1 MLCTTAGR
9 NGEGMSVGG
18 GEAQVLA
25 RAIAGQV
32 ILPADPEY
40 EAARHVWNGMID
52 KRPAVIV
59 RCASADDVAAGIAFG
74 RSAGLVVAVR
84 GGGHNVAGNATC
96 DDGLVL
102 DLSLLKAIEVDPK
115 TRRARAG
122 GGVLWGE
129 FDAATQAYGLAT
141 TGGLIPST
149 GIAGFTLGGG
159 LGHLMRSYGLACDNL
174 VAAEVVTADGGR
186 LQTSADE
193 HADLFWALRGGGG
206 NFGVVT
212 EFEFQLHEVGPTML
226 AGRLAH
232 PLDRATGAIRFYRDF
247 CAAAPDELMVYAG
260 LATGPDGKPRFSLRA
275 VYNGAITDG
284 ARAVQPLRAYGQPLL
299 DDIEPR
305 PYLEVQR
312 MIEPIFPPGR
322 LNYWKANFVD
332 SLSDELID
340 VLVGAIA
347 RAPSPYSMIAL
358 EPMGGAIARVDE
370 TATAFEHRGSAFSL
384 LILAGWT
391 DAADTE
397 ANVSGARALWNLTR
411 PLSSPRVYVNYLG
424 NEGDERVRDAF
435 GGNHARLGRIKQAYD
450 PANVFRL
457 NQNIEPVTTVE

>member
-1 MLCTTAGR
+1 
-9 NGEGMSVGG
+9 MSVGG
-18 GEAQVLA
+18 REAQGLA

-32 ILPADPEY
+32 ILPADSEY
-40 EAARHVWNGMID
+40 EAARHVWNAMID

-74 RSAGLVVAVR
+74 RSVGLVIAVR

-129 FDAATQAYGLAT
+129 FDAATQSYGLAT

-159 LGHLMRSYGLACDNL
+159 LGHLMRSCGLACDNL
-174 VAAEVVTADGGR
+174 VAAEVITADGQR
-186 LQTSADE
+186 LETSADE

-232 PLDRATGAIRFYRDF
+232 PLHRAREAMRFYRDF
-247 CAAAPDELMVYAG
+247 CAAAADELMVYAG

-284 ARAVQPLRAYGQPLL
+284 ERAVRHLRAYGQPLL

-322 LNYWKANFVD
+322 LHYWKANFVD
-332 SLSDELID
+332 NLSDELID
-340 VLVGAIA
+340 VLVEAIA

-370 TATAFEHRGSAFSL
+370 KATAFGHRGSAFSL

-391 DAADTE
+391 DAAETE
-397 ANVSGARALWNLTR
+397 VNVSWARALWNLTR

-435 GGNHARLGRIKQAYD
+435 LGNHDRLGRIKRAYD

-457 NQNIEPVTTVE
+457 NQNIEPVTTVASSTS